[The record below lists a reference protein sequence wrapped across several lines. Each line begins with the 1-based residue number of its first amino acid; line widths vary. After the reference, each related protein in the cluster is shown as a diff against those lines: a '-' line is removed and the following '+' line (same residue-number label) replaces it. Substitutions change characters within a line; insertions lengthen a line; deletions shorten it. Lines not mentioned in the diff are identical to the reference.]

1 MFTGVL
7 VVTRIS
13 DWFGYNHTGEKNV
26 TRNDRKNMKQIDID
40 DELYQYI
47 ASNTQ
52 SIGESASTILRRLLN
67 LSGEK
72 IQTANVELT
81 QNNQTATTSTAT
93 LKSSEPSA
101 AETSKKQT
109 PVARAPVKLARAP
122 VKQKSDNV
130 FNVLN
135 KEELAMQKG
144 VVGRFLFILSAFY
157 RTHKTDFSAVLDI
170 KGRDRVYFATSKE
183 ALVNSGSSMNPKN
196 ITDSEYWVMTNS
208 NTTRK
213 KMMLHEVALC
223 LGYSAEQ
230 AEKIRD
236 YL

>member
-101 AETSKKQT
+101 AETAKKQT
-109 PVARAPVKLARAP
+109 PSAVTPVKH
-122 VKQKSDNV
+122 KSDNV

>member
-1 MFTGVL
+1 
-7 VVTRIS
+7 
-13 DWFGYNHTGEKNV
+13 
-26 TRNDRKNMKQIDID
+26 MKQIDID

-72 IQTANVELT
+72 IQTANVELN
-81 QNNQTATTSTAT
+81 QNNQTAITTNT
-93 LKSSEPSA
+93 LPSA
-101 AETSKKQT
+101 EQVTEPTKVK
-109 PVARAPVKLARAP
+109 APDAVTP
-122 VKQKSDNV
+122 VKQKSANV
-130 FNVLN
+130 FNILN

-157 RTHKTDFSAVLDI
+157 RTHKTDFSAVLEI

-183 ALVNSGSSMNPKN
+183 DLVNSGSSMNPKN

>member
-1 MFTGVL
+1 M
-7 VVTRIS
+7 
-13 DWFGYNHTGEKNV
+13 
-26 TRNDRKNMKQIDID
+26 TRNDRKTMKQIDID

-67 LSGEK
+67 MSGEK
-72 IQTANVELT
+72 QLTADVEIIKNQQLT
-81 QNNQTATTSTAT
+81 TA
-93 LKSSEPSA
+93 SA
-101 AETSKKQT
+101 ASSVSVEPELQQADTETPKT
-109 PVARAPVKLARAP
+109 VTP
-122 VKQKSDNV
+122 VKQKNANV

-157 RTHKTDFSAVLDI
+157 RTHKSDFSAVLDI

-183 ALVNSGSSMNPKN
+183 DLVNSGSSMNPKN

>member
-1 MFTGVL
+1 MLVRVL
-7 VVTRIS
+7 VVTRIYI
-13 DWFGYNHTGEKNV
+13 WFGYNHGERKNV
-26 TRNDRKNMKQIDID
+26 ARNDRNNMKQIDID

-67 LSGEK
+67 LNGDDNTPVAK
-72 IQTANVELT
+72 NN
-81 QNNQTATTSTAT
+81 QNNQTATQAPLDDTPAT
-93 LKSSEPSA
+93 NDSQEQ
-101 AETSKKQT
+101 EVVT
-109 PVARAPVKLARAP
+109 P
-122 VKQKSDNV
+122 VKQTNANV
-130 FNVLN
+130 FNILN

-157 RTHKTDFSAVLDI
+157 RTHKKEFSAVLDI

-183 ALVNSGSSMNPKN
+183 DLVNSGSSMNPKN

-230 AEKIRD
+230 AEEIRD

>member
-1 MFTGVL
+1 
-7 VVTRIS
+7 
-13 DWFGYNHTGEKNV
+13 
-26 TRNDRKNMKQIDID
+26 MKKIDID

-67 LSGEK
+67 LNS
-72 IQTANVELT
+72 A
-81 QNNQTATTSTAT
+81 NNQIDSIKEQLPSEFPLNTEVEPQQSLTVNCTD
-93 LKSSEPSA
+93 LKQSENNVI
-101 AETSKKQT
+101 T
-109 PVARAPVKLARAP
+109 VKPNHA
-122 VKQKSDNV
+122 NV
-130 FNVLN
+130 FNILN

-144 VVGRFLFILSAFY
+144 VVGRFLFILSALY
-157 RTHKTDFSAVLDI
+157 RTHKLAFSSVLNI

-183 ALVNSGSSMNPKN
+183 ELTNSGSSMNPKN

-213 KMMLHEVALC
+213 KMMLHEVALN
-223 LGYSAEQ
+223 LGYSDEQ

>member
-1 MFTGVL
+1 
-7 VVTRIS
+7 
-13 DWFGYNHTGEKNV
+13 
-26 TRNDRKNMKQIDID
+26 MKKIDID

-67 LSGEK
+67 LSDGANAPVETTTK
-72 IQTANVELT
+72 TEQETPVVEVQEQAEQESSPEPNDENVEEAT
-81 QNNQTATTSTAT
+81 QTVTAST
-93 LKSSEPSA
+93 
-101 AETSKKQT
+101 Q
-109 PVARAPVKLARAP
+109 VKG
-122 VKQKSDNV
+122 NV

-144 VVGRFLFILSAFY
+144 VVGRFLFILAALY
-157 RTHKTDFSAVLDI
+157 RTHKKDFVNVLEI

-183 ALVNSGSSMNPKN
+183 ALLESGSSMNPKN
-196 ITDSEYWVMTNS
+196 ITDTEYWVMTNS

-223 LGYSAEQ
+223 LGYSADE

>member
-1 MFTGVL
+1 
-7 VVTRIS
+7 
-13 DWFGYNHTGEKNV
+13 
-26 TRNDRKNMKQIDID
+26 MKQIDID

-72 IQTANVELT
+72 IQSANVELT
-81 QNNQTATTSTAT
+81 QNNQTATMSTCALKTSELAV
-93 LKSSEPSA
+93 EP
-101 AETSKKQT
+101 SKKQKT
-109 PVARAPVKLARAP
+109 LAVTP
-122 VKQKSDNV
+122 VKQKNDNV

>member
-1 MFTGVL
+1 
-7 VVTRIS
+7 
-13 DWFGYNHTGEKNV
+13 
-26 TRNDRKNMKQIDID
+26 MKQIDID

-67 LSGEK
+67 LNGEK
-72 IQTANVELT
+72 INTKQDTDHKNETVSVSNSPLEQPIADVEQPT
-81 QNNQTATTSTAT
+81 QVAKPPVN
-93 LKSSEPSA
+93 
-101 AETSKKQT
+101 KKN
-109 PVARAPVKLARAP
+109 A
-122 VKQKSDNV
+122 NV
-130 FNVLN
+130 FNILN

-183 ALVNSGSSMNPKN
+183 DLVNSGSSMNPKN

-213 KMMLHEVALC
+213 KMMLHEVALS
-223 LGYSAEQ
+223 LGYSNEQ

>member
-1 MFTGVL
+1 MRVL

-13 DWFGYNHTGEKNV
+13 IWFGYNHGERKNV
-26 TRNDRKNMKQIDID
+26 ARNDRNNMKQIDID

-67 LSGEK
+67 LNGDDNTPVAK
-72 IQTANVELT
+72 NN
-81 QNNQTATTSTAT
+81 QNNQLATQDKRDDTQKPNDSLEQEVVT
-93 LKSSEPSA
+93 PM
-101 AETSKKQT
+101 KQT
-109 PVARAPVKLARAP
+109 NA
-122 VKQKSDNV
+122 NV
-130 FNVLN
+130 FNILN

-157 RTHKTDFSAVLDI
+157 RTHKKEFSAVLDI

-183 ALVNSGSSMNPKN
+183 DLVNSGSSMNPKN

-223 LGYSAEQ
+223 LGYTAEQ
-230 AEKIRD
+230 AEEIRD

>member
-1 MFTGVL
+1 MFVRVL
-7 VVTRIS
+7 VVTRIYI
-13 DWFGYNHTGEKNV
+13 WFGYNHGERKNV
-26 TRNDRKNMKQIDID
+26 ARNDRNNMKQIDID
-40 DELYQYI
+40 DGLYQYI

-67 LSGEK
+67 LNGDDNTPVAK
-72 IQTANVELT
+72 NN
-81 QNNQTATTSTAT
+81 QNNQTATQAPLDDTPAT
-93 LKSSEPSA
+93 NDSQEQ
-101 AETSKKQT
+101 EVVT
-109 PVARAPVKLARAP
+109 P
-122 VKQKSDNV
+122 VKQTNANV
-130 FNVLN
+130 FNILN

-157 RTHKTDFSAVLDI
+157 RTHKKEFSAVLDI

-183 ALVNSGSSMNPKN
+183 DLVNSGSSMNPKN

-230 AEKIRD
+230 AEEIRD

>member
-1 MFTGVL
+1 MA
-7 VVTRIS
+7 
-13 DWFGYNHTGEKNV
+13 D
-26 TRNDRKNMKQIDID
+26 
-40 DELYQYI
+40 
-47 ASNTQ
+47 
-52 SIGESASTILRRLLN
+52 
-67 LSGEK
+67 
-72 IQTANVELT
+72 
-81 QNNQTATTSTAT
+81 
-93 LKSSEPSA
+93 
-101 AETSKKQT
+101 KQT
-109 PVARAPVKLARAP
+109 PAVVTP
-122 VKQKSDNV
+122 VKQKNANV
-130 FNVLN
+130 FNILN
-135 KEELAMQKG
+135 KEELGMQKG

-183 ALVNSGSSMNPKN
+183 DLVNSGSSMNPKN

>member
-1 MFTGVL
+1 
-7 VVTRIS
+7 
-13 DWFGYNHTGEKNV
+13 
-26 TRNDRKNMKQIDID
+26 MKKIDID

-67 LSGEK
+67 LHGD
-72 IQTANVELT
+72 NELT
-81 QNNQTATTSTAT
+81 TPENSATDDTLISNYDEKQDVQAKTAMAT
-93 LKSSEPSA
+93 NDKKS
-101 AETSKKQT
+101 
-109 PVARAPVKLARAP
+109 APVTQLTQQNAT
-122 VKQKSDNV
+122 V
-130 FNVLN
+130 FNILN

-144 VVGRFLFILSAFY
+144 VVGRFLFILSALH
-157 RTHKTDFSAVLDI
+157 RTHKANFNAVLDVQ
-170 KGRDRVYFATSKE
+170 GRDRVYFATSKE

-213 KMMLHEVALC
+213 KMMLHEVALG

>member
-1 MFTGVL
+1 MFVRVL
-7 VVTRIS
+7 VVTRIYI
-13 DWFGYNHTGEKNV
+13 WFGYNHGERKNV
-26 TRNDRKNMKQIDID
+26 ARNDRNNMKQIDID

-67 LSGEK
+67 LNGDDNTPVAK
-72 IQTANVELT
+72 NN
-81 QNNQTATTSTAT
+81 QNNQTATQAPLDDTPAT
-93 LKSSEPSA
+93 NDSQEQEA
-101 AETSKKQT
+101 VT
-109 PVARAPVKLARAP
+109 P
-122 VKQKSDNV
+122 VKQTNANV
-130 FNVLN
+130 FNILN

-157 RTHKTDFSAVLDI
+157 RTHKKEFSAVLDI

-183 ALVNSGSSMNPKN
+183 DLVNSGSSMNPKN

-230 AEKIRD
+230 AEEIRD

>member
-1 MFTGVL
+1 MGVL

-72 IQTANVELT
+72 IQTANVELN
-81 QNNQTATTSTAT
+81 QNNQTAITTNT
-93 LKSSEPSA
+93 LPSSEQV
-101 AETSKKQT
+101 AEPTKVK
-109 PVARAPVKLARAP
+109 APDAVTP
-122 VKQKSDNV
+122 VKQKSANV
-130 FNVLN
+130 FNILN

-157 RTHKTDFSAVLDI
+157 RTHKTDFSAVLEI

-183 ALVNSGSSMNPKN
+183 DLVNSGSSMNPKN

>member
-1 MFTGVL
+1 M
-7 VVTRIS
+7 TRK
-13 DWFGYNHTGEKNV
+13 D
-26 TRNDRKNMKQIDID
+26 RNNMKKIDID

-67 LSGEK
+67 LSDG
-72 IQTANVELT
+72 ANAPVE
-81 QNNQTATTSTAT
+81 TTTKTEQEHPVVEVKEEA
-93 LKSSEPSA
+93 KQESSLEPSDENVDEA
-101 AETSKKQT
+101 AETVTASTQ
-109 PVARAPVKLARAP
+109 VKG
-122 VKQKSDNV
+122 NV

-144 VVGRFLFILSAFY
+144 VVGRFLFILAALY
-157 RTHKTDFSAVLDI
+157 RTHKKDFANVLEI

-183 ALVNSGSSMNPKN
+183 ALLESGSSMNPKN
-196 ITDSEYWVMTNS
+196 ITDTEYWVMTNS

-223 LGYSAEQ
+223 LGYSADE

>member
-1 MFTGVL
+1 
-7 VVTRIS
+7 
-13 DWFGYNHTGEKNV
+13 
-26 TRNDRKNMKQIDID
+26 MKKIDID

-67 LSGEK
+67 LSDGNTVAE
-72 IQTANVELT
+72 
-81 QNNQTATTSTAT
+81 TTSEHSEQETST
-93 LKSSEPSA
+93 VEPVKDNTTDKTQQSEPE
-101 AETSKKQT
+101 AEKAT
-109 PVARAPVKLARAP
+109 PPKASSQAKG
-122 VKQKSDNV
+122 NV

-144 VVGRFLFILSAFY
+144 VVGRFLFILAALY
-157 RTHKTDFSAVLDI
+157 RSHKNEFVNVLDI

-183 ALVNSGSSMNPKN
+183 ALLESGSSMNPKN
-196 ITDSEYWVMTNS
+196 ITDTEYWVMTNS

-223 LGYSAEQ
+223 LGYSSDD

>member
-1 MFTGVL
+1 MFMGVL

-72 IQTANVELT
+72 IQTANVELN
-81 QNNQTATTSTAT
+81 QNNQTAITTNT
-93 LKSSEPSA
+93 LPSA
-101 AETSKKQT
+101 EQVTEPTKVK
-109 PVARAPVKLARAP
+109 APDAVTP
-122 VKQKSDNV
+122 VKQKSANV
-130 FNVLN
+130 FNILN

-157 RTHKTDFSAVLDI
+157 RTHKTDFSAVLEI

-183 ALVNSGSSMNPKN
+183 DLVNSGSSMNPKN

>member
-1 MFTGVL
+1 MFSGVL

-72 IQTANVELT
+72 IQAANVELN
-81 QNNQTATTSTAT
+81 QNNQTAITTNT
-93 LKSSEPSA
+93 LPSSEQV
-101 AETSKKQT
+101 AEPTKVKTPDAVTPGKK
-109 PVARAPVKLARAP
+109 
-122 VKQKSDNV
+122 KSDNV

-183 ALVNSGSSMNPKN
+183 DLVNSGSSMNPKN

>member
-1 MFTGVL
+1 
-7 VVTRIS
+7 
-13 DWFGYNHTGEKNV
+13 
-26 TRNDRKNMKQIDID
+26 MKKIDID

-67 LSGEK
+67 LSDG
-72 IQTANVELT
+72 ANAPVE
-81 QNNQTATTSTAT
+81 TTTKTEQETPVVEVQEQAEQES
-93 LKSSEPSA
+93 SSEPSDENVEEA
-101 AETSKKQT
+101 AQT
-109 PVARAPVKLARAP
+109 VTASTQVKG
-122 VKQKSDNV
+122 NV

-144 VVGRFLFILSAFY
+144 VVGRFLFILAALY
-157 RTHKTDFSAVLDI
+157 RTHKKDFANVLEI

-183 ALVNSGSSMNPKN
+183 ALLESGSSMNPKN
-196 ITDSEYWVMTNS
+196 ITDTEYWVMTNS

-223 LGYSAEQ
+223 LGYSADE

>member
-1 MFTGVL
+1 M
-7 VVTRIS
+7 
-13 DWFGYNHTGEKNV
+13 
-26 TRNDRKNMKQIDID
+26 TRNDRNNMKKIDID

-67 LSGEK
+67 IHDENDLVVPENP
-72 IQTANVELT
+72 ALVEMPVSEDDGPSSK
-81 QNNQTATTSTAT
+81 TTP
-93 LKSSEPSA
+93 LVED
-101 AETSKKQT
+101 KK
-109 PVARAPVKLARAP
+109 PAPVTQLTHQHA
-122 VKQKSDNV
+122 NV
-130 FNVLN
+130 FNILN

-144 VVGRFLFILSAFY
+144 VVGRFLFILSALH
-157 RTHKTDFSAVLDI
+157 RTHKTDFSAVLDVQ
-170 KGRDRVYFATSKE
+170 GRDRVYFATSKE

-213 KMMLHEVALC
+213 KMMLHEVALG

>member
-72 IQTANVELT
+72 IQTANLELT

-101 AETSKKQT
+101 AETAKKQT
-109 PVARAPVKLARAP
+109 PLAHAP

>member
-1 MFTGVL
+1 
-7 VVTRIS
+7 
-13 DWFGYNHTGEKNV
+13 
-26 TRNDRKNMKQIDID
+26 MKQIDID

-67 LSGEK
+67 LNGDNN
-72 IQTANVELT
+72 TTVAANN
-81 QNNQTATTSTAT
+81 QNNETASQDNIDDSPQTDASQ
-93 LKSSEPSA
+93 E
-101 AETSKKQT
+101 AEVVT
-109 PVARAPVKLARAP
+109 P
-122 VKQKSDNV
+122 VKQTNANV
-130 FNVLN
+130 FNILN

-157 RTHKTDFSAVLDI
+157 RTHKKDFSAVLEI

-183 ALVNSGSSMNPKN
+183 DLVNSGSSMNPKN

-223 LGYSAEQ
+223 LGYTAEQ
-230 AEKIRD
+230 AEEIRD

>member
-1 MFTGVL
+1 
-7 VVTRIS
+7 
-13 DWFGYNHTGEKNV
+13 V
-26 TRNDRKNMKQIDID
+26 TRNDRKTMKQIDID

-67 LSGEK
+67 MSGEK
-72 IQTANVELT
+72 QLTADVEIIKNQQLT
-81 QNNQTATTSTAT
+81 TA
-93 LKSSEPSA
+93 SA
-101 AETSKKQT
+101 ASSVSVEPELQQADTETPKT
-109 PVARAPVKLARAP
+109 VTP
-122 VKQKSDNV
+122 VKQKNANV

-157 RTHKTDFSAVLDI
+157 RTHKSDFSAVLDI
-170 KGRDRVYFATSKE
+170 KGRDRIYFATSKE
-183 ALVNSGSSMNPKN
+183 DLVNSGSSMNPKN

>member
-1 MFTGVL
+1 
-7 VVTRIS
+7 
-13 DWFGYNHTGEKNV
+13 
-26 TRNDRKNMKQIDID
+26 MKKIDID

-67 LSGEK
+67 LSDGTLTTSHSTTTNTEQE
-72 IQTANVELT
+72 ISVVESEEDT
-81 QNNQTATTSTAT
+81 EQHTESAASESKSQPAVTATTYA
-93 LKSSEPSA
+93 KG
-101 AETSKKQT
+101 
-109 PVARAPVKLARAP
+109 
-122 VKQKSDNV
+122 NV

-144 VVGRFLFILSAFY
+144 VVGRFLFILAALY
-157 RTHKTDFSAVLDI
+157 RTHKDDFVNVLDI

-183 ALVNSGSSMNPKN
+183 ALLESGSSMNPKN
-196 ITDSEYWVMTNS
+196 ITDTEYWVMTNS

-223 LGYSAEQ
+223 LGYTADE